1 MNRYLRI
8 LAVCLFAICGALA
21 FALPCLAI
29 PSNPPPTVSLSTPYV
44 YQNCLQNGDLLFWCD
59 FNVNYGAVEPA
70 ETIDTTFILR
80 LVDNA
85 TGADIMDSLPFAYFN
100 NGYAEGLCTIYFT
113 PAQVT
118 TDFTSQSQ
126 AMTNIQAGD
135 YYLQLNGNPNA
146 NWTGGIP
153 PGKIP
158 PTIPPDSSNSSSSSF
173 VNRGSATIGQT
184 QAQISGDI
192 LIEAKQL
199 QTAWGNNAN
208 YQLTTPAATGS
219 GYLLTPTGQSYFTN
233 VLPNLGVLAPNILI
247 SPSNAP
253 IDVITSPVITTPF
266 YSTLGTD
273 MLGTSLDL
281 TGAAAALKI
290 GGMWLGILLTI
301 GIIGFVTVQGT
312 KKANSY
318 KPFIILTLP
327 LIYLFTRIGWFPM
340 LLTVGL
346 GIIATFF
353 IWYTLFYEKSIT

>member
-1 MNRYLRI
+1 MNRFIRI
-8 LAVCLFAICGALA
+8 FAVSLIAILFALGI
-21 FALPCLAI
+21 ALPCSAI
-29 PSNPPPTVSLSTPYV
+29 PSNPPPIVSLSTPNY
-44 YQNCLQNGDLLFWCD
+44 YTNCLANGDLLFWVD
-59 FNVNYGAVEPA
+59 FNVNYGAVVPT
-70 ETIDTTFILR
+70 ETIDTTFIMR
-80 LVDNA
+80 LVNNVS
-85 TGADIMDSLPFAYFN
+85 GADIMDSLPFAYFN

-113 PAQVT
+113 AAQVT
-118 TDFTSQSQ
+118 TDFGSLSQ
-126 AMTNIQAGD
+126 ALANIQLGN
-135 YYLQLNGNPNA
+135 YYIQLNGNPNA

-153 PGKIP
+153 SGK
-158 PTIPPDSSNSSSSSF
+158 TTVEPDSSNSNSSSF
-173 VNRGSATIGQT
+173 INRGSATIGQT
-184 QAQISGDI
+184 QNVISSDI

-253 IDVITSPVITTPF
+253 INVITSPVITTPF
-266 YSTLGTD
+266 YSTLGSD
-273 MLGTSLDL
+273 MFGTSLDL

-301 GIIGFVTVQGT
+301 GIIAFVTVQGT

-346 GIIATFF
+346 GIVATFF
-353 IWYTLFYEKSIT
+353 VWYTLFWEKSIS